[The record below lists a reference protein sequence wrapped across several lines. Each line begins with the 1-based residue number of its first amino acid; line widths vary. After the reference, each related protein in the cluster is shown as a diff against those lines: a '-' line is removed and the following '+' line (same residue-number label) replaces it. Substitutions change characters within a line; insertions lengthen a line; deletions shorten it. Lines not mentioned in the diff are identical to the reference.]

1 MIHAKS
7 FISNSKLK
15 YPAPDASF
23 VKILFLTFVI
33 CFPVR
38 WSLLLMLLWTVAL
51 QKYSQFPIFCHH
63 RCCSGAT
70 ESENEWRSAPTD
82 VFWVYFVFQLKQSSE
97 WSQVS
102 PIGISLNI
110 PLRLFTRLYL
120 TASVLFPAKIMI
132 LQRENDQPDKS
143 LKAAAI
149 LCELH
154 TKMFFLIFVDFQW
167 RMEAEQENTKYPKQN
182 QNKLHATSVNL
193 TKAASIIWNNGFIF
207 NKISDET
214 QKYFIISKKFYEYKK
229 YSNKIIV
236 SSNNLQWTQDLS
248 ALTFSWSNVMYFF
261 VTSLWMAKN
270 ASVVTKPKNLSCA
283 IILIGHLWL
292 QQLVGLSFT
301 CNTSNCTPHL
311 LSQPS
316 LTSLSTNNNH
326 CEGETQYLV
335 IKKMF

>member
-110 PLRLFTRLYL
+110 PLLLFTRLYL
-120 TASVLFPAKIMI
+120 TASVLFPAEIMI

-149 LCELH
+149 LC
-154 TKMFFLIFVDFQW
+154 F
-167 RMEAEQENTKYPKQN
+167 EQK
-182 QNKLHATSVNL
+182 
-193 TKAASIIWNNGFIF
+193 
-207 NKISDET
+207 
-214 QKYFIISKKFYEYKK
+214 
-229 YSNKIIV
+229 
-236 SSNNLQWTQDLS
+236 
-248 ALTFSWSNVMYFF
+248 
-261 VTSLWMAKN
+261 
-270 ASVVTKPKNLSCA
+270 C
-283 IILIGHLWL
+283 
-292 QQLVGLSFT
+292 SF
-301 CNTSNCTPHL
+301 
-311 LSQPS
+311 
-316 LTSLSTNNNH
+316 
-326 CEGETQYLV
+326 
-335 IKKMF
+335 